1 MNIILGRE
9 NAAMVAT
16 KYTVLELD
24 TLSMDPGQDPVTAYC
39 LIETTNINE
48 LVISDTLK
56 EHHARMIENYKT
68 RQWHQC
74 LQDIE
79 SLQGSWSGQAD
90 SFYDEMSTRIKNYL
104 QNDPG
109 QDWSPILH
117 QPPKHSG
124 A

>member
-9 NAAMVAT
+9 NAAMVGT

-24 TLSMDPGQDPVTAYC
+24 TLSMDPGQDPITAYC